1 MATIKNITNNVF
13 DSILPVYGNQRTNLP
28 IWNESQKMFI
38 TSEYESS
45 SGNRYY
51 KGIRFSERL
60 VIIEKVGLYHTWTYI
75 DDIELYTFDG
85 RKPVMIGKKA
95 FDKQFYDAGFI
106 RAEVSKML
114 SDYLKSQLIQT
125 DSTVNAEQL
134 QAHTTE
140 WLNGCY
146 RSFLYD
152 NQQLALENMMP
163 LLSSND

>member
-13 DSILPVYGNQRTNLP
+13 DSILPVYGNQRANLP

-38 TSEYESS
+38 TSEYESA

-95 FDKQFYDAGFI
+95 FDKQFYNTEFI
-106 RAEVSKML
+106 RQEVSKML
-114 SDYLKSQLIQT
+114 SDYLKGQLKLSDAPINEEQVAIQSQ
-125 DSTVNAEQL
+125 DWMN
-134 QAHTTE
+134 
-140 WLNGCY
+140 NCY

-152 NQQLALENMMP
+152 NQQLALESMMP